1 MEAAWLCYPRGAL
14 VQSSRLA
21 VLRAVCRDIEF
32 ACDEKVIKKLDN
44 EQRADYMQAL
54 LSCSVSRSR
63 FNACPLAFGE
73 VGIKERVKTVMNYRN
88 RQFG

>member
-1 MEAAWLCYPRGAL
+1 MLF
-14 VQSSRLA
+14 
-21 VLRAVCRDIEF
+21 CRDIEF

-73 VGIKERVKTVMNYRN
+73 VGIKERVKTVMNYRKPSGWVILIAVLACAALAVC
-88 RQFG
+88 F